1 LKTHKAWPPIQP
13 IPRTLQRAPTDRAI
27 RAVTPTGIVPTQAGG
42 VIAPVV
48 NTPIDVPTTKSP
60 LPVNNTALPST
71 PRLPAIR
78 PHASVPPFVRLPA
91 AMGARQAQRVRSSPE
106 SRRLDRAKLLQH
118 LFVLEQQAERRWRL
132 AMDYMVTKMLIF
144 EEAHIDQT

>member
-1 LKTHKAWPPIQP
+1 
-13 IPRTLQRAPTDRAI
+13 
-27 RAVTPTGIVPTQAGG
+27 
-42 VIAPVV
+42 
-48 NTPIDVPTTKSP
+48 
-60 LPVNNTALPST
+60 
-71 PRLPAIR
+71 
-78 PHASVPPFVRLPA
+78 
-91 AMGARQAQRVRSSPE
+91 MGARQAQRVRSSPE